1 MVGVSTYAAVV
12 VLQLATVVNDLRKEM
27 NDIGRLDADKGSQ
40 ISKTTKKAARYILF
54 LSLFVKCHQSKR
66 QGYARWLS
74 YQRSGHHRTHNSM
87 AV

>member
-40 ISKTTKKAARYILF
+40 ISKTTKK
-54 LSLFVKCHQSKR
+54 SS
-66 QGYARWLS
+66 
-74 YQRSGHHRTHNSM
+74 
-87 AV
+87 